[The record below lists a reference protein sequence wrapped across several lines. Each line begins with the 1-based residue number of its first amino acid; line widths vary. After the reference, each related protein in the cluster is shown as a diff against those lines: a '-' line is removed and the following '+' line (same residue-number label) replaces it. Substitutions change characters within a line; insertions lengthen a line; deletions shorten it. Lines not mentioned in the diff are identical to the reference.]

1 MIYFLYRTDV
11 LSRSVGR
18 SDWMS
23 IPIERTRAIESLRA
37 ESATEKKEKEL
48 LDLFRQADRRKQEL
62 ILRFSRQ
69 LTA

>member
-1 MIYFLYRTDV
+1 
-11 LSRSVGR
+11 
-18 SDWMS
+18 MS

-37 ESATEKKEKEL
+37 ESATEKEEKEL